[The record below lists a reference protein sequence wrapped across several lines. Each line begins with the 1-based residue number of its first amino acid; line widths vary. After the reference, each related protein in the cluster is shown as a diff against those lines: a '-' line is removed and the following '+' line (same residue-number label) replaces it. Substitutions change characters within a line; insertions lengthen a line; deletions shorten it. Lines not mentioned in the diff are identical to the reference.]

1 MKRRDYLKSLAVT
14 GAAVVAGGGFGLE
27 MFAQETTADGKCDLA
42 AVMGG
47 EPDVMFK
54 KAIEAFGGMSQFV
67 KRGQKVVI
75 KPNIGWDKKPEL
87 AANTNPILVKEMIKE
102 CLAAG
107 ASEVVVFDNTCDD
120 WRKSYE
126 NSGIEAA
133 VLEAGGKIVPG
144 NDERYYRDV
153 ELPQGKALKKTK
165 IHEAILTCDVWFNV
179 PVLKHHQGTHMTIA
193 LKNYMGIVWD
203 RRAFHSSDLQ
213 QSIADSCTYIKRPA
227 LNVVDAYRVMKENG
241 PKGINEADAVVTK
254 ALFVSPDIVAV
265 DTAAVRFFNQVVQ
278 MPLEAVS
285 HIAKAQEH
293 KLGTMDIDKLN
304 VRRIRV

>member
-1 MKRRDYLKSLAVT
+1 MKRREYLKSLAVT
-14 GAAVVAGGGFGLE
+14 GAAVVTGGGFGLD
-27 MFAQETTADGKCDLA
+27 MFAQETNPDGKCDLV

-47 EPDVMFK
+47 EADVLFQ
-54 KAIEAFGGMSQFV
+54 KAMEAFGGMSKFV
-67 KRGQKVVI
+67 KKGQKVVI

-87 AANTNPILVKEMIKE
+87 AANTNPVLIKEMVQE

-120 WRKSYE
+120 WRKCYA

-144 NDERYYRDV
+144 DNERYYREI

-165 IHEAILTCDVWFNV
+165 IHEALLACDVWFNV
-179 PVLKHHQGTHMTIA
+179 PVLKHHSGTHMTIA

-203 RRAFHSSDLQ
+203 RRDFHSSDLQ
-213 QSIADSCTYIKRPA
+213 QSIADACTYVKRPV

-241 PKGINEADAVVTK
+241 PKGRSDTDAVVTK
-254 ALFVSPDIVAV
+254 ALFASPDIVAV
-265 DTAAVRFFNQVVQ
+265 DTAAVKFFNQVIE
-278 MPLEAVS
+278 MPLEAVT